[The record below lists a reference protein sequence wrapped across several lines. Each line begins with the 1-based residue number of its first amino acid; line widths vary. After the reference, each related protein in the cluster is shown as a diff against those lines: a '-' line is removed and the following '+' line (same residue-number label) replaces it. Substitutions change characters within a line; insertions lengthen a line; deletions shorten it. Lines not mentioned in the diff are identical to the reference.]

1 MSLDVNGPEEAVMR
15 SFPFDRHN
23 ITVLAI
29 EGPSHGLQTLLSS
42 QDYRLM
48 CAVCRLDQLWVH
60 WPSLQTDGASYAV
73 EPPVQIAITTTQ
85 NAGPEAAQA
94 SYIVTSHR
102 VRWLRRPLGP
112 STVHSARLAA
122 RLSTDRRFM
131 RAFAQGLLQ
140 LARLEQ
146 DGDEVRP
153 PHALIYQQW
162 RHHNPEWKPTP
173 PNSEWF

>member
-73 EPPVQIAITTTQ
+73 EAASANRDYH
-85 NAGPEAAQA
+85 NAKGRTRGCAGLIYRHE
-94 SYIVTSHR
+94 
-102 VRWLRRPLGP
+102 P
-112 STVHSARLAA
+112 SCPLAA
-122 RLSTDRRFM
+122 KALGAKYRTFGTIGGQ
-131 RAFAQGLLQ
+131 AF
-140 LARLEQ
+140 
-146 DGDEVRP
+146 DGSKIYEGVRP
-153 PHALIYQQW
+153 GATAARSP
-162 RHHNPEWKPTP
+162 RTGR
-173 PNSEWF
+173 